1 MIPMCSPSVTTVSFY
16 HFVMLIM
23 DRLLLMMV
31 RSLMT
36 TLITNTHLTDTQ
48 RVFLSDLY
56 TTIIC
61 CLLVSIQHA
70 LCLGKSVRI
79 HILYNILTSICQQ
92 YLSKRFRSQHY
103 TVSCKIKKYIR
114 PTGAANSQFSFFVV
128 LKHFLKLCCH

>member
-1 MIPMCSPSVTTVSFY
+1 MCHNQCLQLQCAFIFNHQSTTLIVDCCILKSESEVVSTLRDFNMCPSTSVSLY
-16 HFVMLIM
+16 RCVMLIM

-92 YLSKRFRSQHY
+92 YLSKRFH
-103 TVSCKIKKYIR
+103 
-114 PTGAANSQFSFFVV
+114 
-128 LKHFLKLCCH
+128 